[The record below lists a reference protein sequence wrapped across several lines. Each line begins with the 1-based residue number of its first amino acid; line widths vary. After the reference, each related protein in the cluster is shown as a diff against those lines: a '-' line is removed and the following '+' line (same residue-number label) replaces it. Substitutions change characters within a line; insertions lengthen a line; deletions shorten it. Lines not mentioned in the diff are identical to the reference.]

1 MQRLPVGID
10 DFAKI
15 REGNYYFVD
24 KTMAIGELLDNHG
37 EVLLLTRP
45 RRFGKTL
52 FLSMLYYFLASAR
65 GADYRNLF
73 HGLAIERADG
83 GSYMAEQGRRPV
95 PVPEGRQAPDLAG
108 YGGKVPLSPQRCL

>member
-37 EVLLLTRP
+37 EVLLHAAAPLWQDLVLVHVVLFPCFRP
-45 RRFGKTL
+45 W
-52 FLSMLYYFLASAR
+52 S
-65 GADYRNLF
+65 
-73 HGLAIERADG
+73 
-83 GSYMAEQGRRPV
+83 
-95 PVPEGRQAPDLAG
+95 
-108 YGGKVPLSPQRCL
+108 